1 MGRCQDT
8 NSQPLHKVLLS
19 QCFMIDNL
27 GITVCM
33 ECLLYSCT
41 IAWFFVVVIIFFLY
55 VICMMLKIMLSHIL
69 RLLCYL
75 LSSLVGLTLPLVGH
89 KISMLRYSLLFSP
102 CPYVIEARDWKS
114 LPDVERLCWEAAV
127 RDCNRYII
135 ETALHYYIE
144 GSALHPKRLRH
155 TTLGRKWFWTYFL

>member
-89 KISMLRYSLLFSP
+89 KISMLRCFFLHVPMLLKHVTGRVFLMLRG
-102 CPYVIEARDWKS
+102 Y
-114 LPDVERLCWEAAV
+114 VERQQ
-127 RDCNRYII
+127 
-135 ETALHYYIE
+135 
-144 GSALHPKRLRH
+144 
-155 TTLGRKWFWTYFL
+155 LGTVTDI